1 MMYILRYMKFFSMA
15 EARAKLAKII
25 DSAEHDHERV
35 VITRNGEP
43 AAILLGIDDYEFMM
57 DEIDIYSD
65 PTLKRELDEADAELA
80 AGRWMSLEEVI
91 EVNEKRLKGIEVTEA
106 EIEAMV
112 NKGKLPGADELS

>member
-1 MMYILRYMKFFSMA
+1 MYILRYMKFFSMA

-25 DSAEHDHERV
+25 DSAEHEHERV

-65 PTLKRELDEADAELA
+65 PTLRRELDEADAALA
-80 AGRWMSLEEVI
+80 AGRWMTLEEVI

-106 EIEAMV
+106 EIEALV
-112 NKGKLPGADELS
+112 NKGKPPGAYEF

>member
-112 NKGKLPGADELS
+112 KKGKPPGADELS